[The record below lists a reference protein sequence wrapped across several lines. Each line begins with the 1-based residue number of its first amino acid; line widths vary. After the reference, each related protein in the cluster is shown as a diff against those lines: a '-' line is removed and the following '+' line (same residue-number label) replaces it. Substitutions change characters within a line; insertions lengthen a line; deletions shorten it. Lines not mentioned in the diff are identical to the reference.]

1 MLKAMRKNVK
11 SLAPTLWLVIIAF
24 IVTIFAVWGGAGRLG
39 EARATSTIAKVN
51 NKKISADY
59 YYQNLIQRLEA
70 LSNEFQDINKNLIQQ
85 LNIPQQV
92 LEQIIQQTILL
103 QKAKELGITASAEEL
118 RDRIMNYPVFQQD
131 GKFVGFD
138 VYKRILE
145 WNRIPLSEFEEG
157 VRKDIITNKVIQVL
171 TAGIAVTPEELW
183 ESYKNKNESAKME
196 YVAAEVDKME
206 LDEEPSSSEVREY
219 FDQNRE
225 KYKIPERRE
234 ASVVFFRTE
243 DIKQEIE
250 LDDSEIEKYYKENE
264 PQFKDPESVK
274 VSRIHIPYE
283 DKEQELVQA
292 EGRSILERIKNGEDF
307 GALAQTYSTDSKAM
321 NGGDWGLYEWRTLPP
336 SEQEEI
342 GRLSEGEHSELIKS
356 EEGIAILKITEKKPP
371 RTRPLIEVRDRIQ
384 NILLDQKSRELAEE
398 RVSEFEKNAKKE
410 KSLKKAAQTLGIE
423 VFTPGLLKER
433 EPIDDIDSS
442 GMISS
447 MLFQLQENEISTP
460 ISTYRGVGIAQL
472 EKIELPKQAEL
483 EEVESEVKEEF
494 TGIRKKELAA
504 EKVRKIKEELKTE
517 NLERLAEKY
526 GLEYKTVNEHK
537 RNQYL
542 SIVGENP
549 EIDQFAFSLPIE
561 ESSDPIEFEGGYVLI
576 KVQDRKEVTRED
588 LEKDKETEKQSL
600 LEEKRSKFFLSYMT
614 KLREEYRV
622 EIKYDIF
629 LKISSDV
636 LSRFEGE
643 E

>member
-1 MLKAMRKNVK
+1 
-11 SLAPTLWLVIIAF
+11 
-24 IVTIFAVWGGAGRLG
+24 
-39 EARATSTIAKVN
+39 
-51 NKKISADY
+51 
-59 YYQNLIQRLEA
+59 
-70 LSNEFQDINKNLIQQ
+70 
-85 LNIPQQV
+85 
-92 LEQIIQQTILL
+92 
-103 QKAKELGITASAEEL
+103 
-118 RDRIMNYPVFQQD
+118 
-131 GKFVGFD
+131 
-138 VYKRILE
+138 
-145 WNRIPLSEFEEG
+145 
-157 VRKDIITNKVIQVL
+157 
-171 TAGIAVTPEELW
+171 
-183 ESYKNKNESAKME
+183 
-196 YVAAEVDKME
+196 
-206 LDEEPSSSEVREY
+206 
-219 FDQNRE
+219 
-225 KYKIPERRE
+225 
-234 ASVVFFRTE
+234 
-243 DIKQEIE
+243 
-250 LDDSEIEKYYKENE
+250 
-264 PQFKDPESVK
+264 
-274 VSRIHIPYE
+274 

-307 GALAQTYSTDSKAM
+307 GALAQTYSKDSKAM
-321 NGGDWGLYEWRTLPP
+321 GGGDWGLYEWRTLPP
-336 SEQEEI
+336 LEQEEI
-342 GRLSEGEHSELIKS
+342 GRLSEGEISDIIKS

-384 NILLDQKSRELAEE
+384 NILLDQKARELAEE
-398 RVSEFEKNAKKE
+398 RISELEKNARKE
-410 KSLKKAAQTLGIE
+410 KSLTAAAQTLGIE
-423 VFTPGLLKER
+423 VITPGLLKER
-433 EPIDDIDSS
+433 EPIEDIDSS

-526 GLEYKTVNEHK
+526 GLEYKTVNEHE

-542 SIVGENP
+542 SIVGENL
-549 EIDQFAFSLPIE
+549 EIDQLAFSLPIE
-561 ESSDPIEFEGGYVLI
+561 VSSDPIEFDGGYVLI
-576 KVQDRKEVTRED
+576 KVLDRKEVTRED
-588 LEKDKETEKQSL
+588 FEKDKEIEKQSL